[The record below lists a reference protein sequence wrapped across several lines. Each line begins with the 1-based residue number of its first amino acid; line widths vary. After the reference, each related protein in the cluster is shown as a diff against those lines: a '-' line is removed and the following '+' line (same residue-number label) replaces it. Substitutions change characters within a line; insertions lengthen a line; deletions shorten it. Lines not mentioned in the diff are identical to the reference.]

1 MSRRTAGGRASGR
14 EQYSWDAV
22 ATAYEQLLLE
32 VGEGTGHGPLPLDRL
47 EEIERATGAAL
58 KG

>member
-1 MSRRTAGGRASGR
+1 
-14 EQYSWDAV
+14 
-22 ATAYEQLLLE
+22 LLLE
-32 VGEGTGHGPLPLDRL
+32 VGEDTGHGPLPLDRL